1 MATSKKVINIP
12 KYSGAST
19 DVPFDKWLRL
29 FEVRTAAAEWTERD
43 KLCYFSDYLA
53 EEEGEAMA
61 ASVPGITTPQVPA
74 AEDGAP
80 STIDPSKTRK
90 PKKRKGHRAGSTK
103 EPKGNK
109 QSIMTPMNGN
119 DEERAPGVPTP
130 SVATTP
136 KSTHVL
142 SSSSQSTTPTSLP
155 GESRSDLDRRAPFSD
170 RNADTSASTN
180 GSSIASPVSS
190 APRASEIRGMNHQQA
205 EQERGPRRGREK
217 DRSKGKPRSELVQP
231 QDKSIATSA
240 VPESFSPS
248 SEEQKSVSSLT
259 QAKPEENDEP
269 QQASLKDA
277 TSTSE
282 RSKPLMAPPF
292 CYSFVVTA
300 ALLFAGA
307 NYRIYTFL
315 GIPYAQ
321 PPVHNLRFR
330 LPLPYSEN
338 SSVVPATLECPPC
351 PQRGWFSPI
360 NEGWEG
366 AEECLHLNVWTPCA
380 ETTTGGGCAKLPV
393 LLFLFAEGFQTGSN
407 MRFDGSLLAASQNL
421 VVIAPNFRIGVL
433 GFFHKDGHEMPG
445 NLALHD
451 QELVIK
457 WVEDHADLFGG
468 NWNNTVLM
476 GAATGAWSIGA
487 HLVSMN
493 PFWRWRTQRI
503 HSASPSAF
511 ADAIGC
517 GQNQSSSICFTN
529 MPLEIVMEAGR
540 LFPFGPYYESRLL
553 PQAPWHM
560 ARRFN
565 IIEKQTELLEF
576 LVARAIGQAEC
587 RFQSFAEHGV
597 DLSDFSLLS
606 CPPVLVRPV
615 IWAAM
620 MKAPRQQNEVDSGYF
635 QSSSWSHDYPDLVLG

>member
-1 MATSKKVINIP
+1 MAS
-12 KYSGAST
+12 
-19 DVPFDKWLRL
+19 
-29 FEVRTAAAEWTERD
+29 
-43 KLCYFSDYLA
+43 
-53 EEEGEAMA
+53 
-61 ASVPGITTPQVPA
+61 SVPGITTPQVPA

-103 EPKGNK
+103 EPKGHK

-119 DEERAPGVPTP
+119 E
-130 SVATTP
+130 
-136 KSTHVL
+136 
-142 SSSSQSTTPTSLP
+142 
-155 GESRSDLDRRAPFSD
+155 
-170 RNADTSASTN
+170 
-180 GSSIASPVSS
+180 
-190 APRASEIRGMNHQQA
+190 
-205 EQERGPRRGREK
+205 
-217 DRSKGKPRSELVQP
+217 
-231 QDKSIATSA
+231 
-240 VPESFSPS
+240 
-248 SEEQKSVSSLT
+248 
-259 QAKPEENDEP
+259 
-269 QQASLKDA
+269 
-277 TSTSE
+277 
-282 RSKPLMAPPF
+282 SKPLMAPPF
-292 CYSFVVTA
+292 CYSFVVTTV
-300 ALLFAGA
+300 LLFAGGAVVGLLMWLQADHVEVRTKSGSTVRGFRSYVA

-476 GAATGAWSIGA
+476 GATTDRV
-487 HLVSMN
+487 L
-493 PFWRWRTQRI
+493 P
-503 HSASPSAF
+503 
-511 ADAIGC
+511 C
-517 GQNQSSSICFTN
+517 
-529 MPLEIVMEAGR
+529 
-540 LFPFGPYYESRLL
+540 LFVG
-553 PQAPWHM
+553 
-560 ARRFN
+560 
-565 IIEKQTELLEF
+565 
-576 LVARAIGQAEC
+576 
-587 RFQSFAEHGV
+587 
-597 DLSDFSLLS
+597 DLGSHDEGS
-606 CPPVLVRPV
+606 
-615 IWAAM
+615 
-620 MKAPRQQNEVDSGYF
+620 RQQNEVDSGYF
-635 QSSSWSHDYPDLVLG
+635 QSSSWSHDYPDLVLGWLWCSTVPAASSSFGGVVCPRRPMAVAYPGPSKTSALTSIPSMVMVEGISSAWVSAGTYGG

>member
-1 MATSKKVINIP
+1 MCQCEGATTTTTTTMAS
-12 KYSGAST
+12 
-19 DVPFDKWLRL
+19 
-29 FEVRTAAAEWTERD
+29 
-43 KLCYFSDYLA
+43 
-53 EEEGEAMA
+53 
-61 ASVPGITTPQVPA
+61 SVPGITTPQVPA

-80 STIDPSKTRK
+80 SIIDPSKTRK

-103 EPKGNK
+103 EPKGHK

-119 DEERAPGVPTP
+119 DEELAPEVPTP

-142 SSSSQSTTPTSLP
+142 SPSSQSTTPTPRS
-155 GESRSDLDRRAPFSD
+155 GESRSDFDRRARISD
-170 RNADTSASTN
+170 RNADTSASTD
-180 GSSIASPVSS
+180 GSSSASPVSP

-205 EQERGPRRGREK
+205 EQERGLRKDHEK
-217 DRSKGKPRSELVQP
+217 DRSKGKPRGELVQTR
-231 QDKSIATSA
+231 DKPIATSA
-240 VPESFSPS
+240 VPECFSPS
-248 SEEQKSVSSLT
+248 SEEQKPVSSLT
-259 QAKPEENDEP
+259 QANSEENDEP
-269 QQASLKDA
+269 QQALVKDV
-277 TSTSE
+277 TTTSE

-300 ALLFAGA
+300 ALLFAGGAVVGLLIRLQVDHVEVRTKSGSTVRGFRSYVA

-433 GFFHKDGHEMPG
+433 GFFHKDGYEMPG

-493 PFWRWRTQRI
+493 PFWRWRMQRLLFHSESPFRRI

-517 GQNQSSSICFTN
+517 GQNQSSSKCFTN

-540 LFPFGPYYESRLL
+540 LFPLGPYYESRFL

-565 IIEKQTELLEF
+565 IIEKQVFTEGGRRR
-576 LVARAIGQAEC
+576 VAT
-587 RFQSFAEHGV
+587 
-597 DLSDFSLLS
+597 L
-606 CPPVLVRPV
+606 
-615 IWAAM
+615 
-620 MKAPRQQNEVDSGYF
+620 
-635 QSSSWSHDYPDLVLG
+635 